1 MLDCP
6 TSLVTPRHGAFLQ
19 TGDFLRCETGGAS
32 VPDNRLLPY
41 TRMHA
46 HTARPR
52 LRYSQ
57 QHVLNAGRCRARF
70 PIGRMRNPPG
80 PVLAMVCRIRLSCK
94 LPGRFPLAAGCSRI
108 RSRNSYSVPRVLAV
122 SIRSMLG
129 RQCTPGPNTSALPVL
144 ATETSQLPSGS
155 RPECLR
161 QWGGFPFPYS
171 SDQRT
176 SFVLSPSLGVSSE
189 APVPTDLYFVRWGV
203 HDALSDPKA
212 RRQAGARPRRPFDA
226 ALGAIYTT
234 QTAAGENDTRR
245 GEMGYIHGLWQTH
258 TSGLV
263 DCSPR
268 MRTGNIGEDLDAS
281 ATMRVSVE
289 LGNT

>member
-1 MLDCP
+1 
-6 TSLVTPRHGAFLQ
+6 
-19 TGDFLRCETGGAS
+19 
-32 VPDNRLLPY
+32 
-41 TRMHA
+41 MHTQ
-46 HTARPR
+46 TARPR

-70 PIGRMRNPPG
+70 PIGRTRTPPG
-80 PVLAMVCRIRLSCK
+80 PVLAIVCTIRLSCK
-94 LPGRFPLAAGCSRI
+94 LPGRFPLAAGCSGI
-108 RSRNSYSVPRVLAV
+108 RSRNNYSVPQVWQYPSV
-122 SIRSMLG
+122 
-129 RQCTPGPNTSALPVL
+129 QCWLSVHTGPHTSALPIL
-144 ATETSQLPSGS
+144 ATETSQMPSGS

-189 APVPTDLYFVRWGV
+189 APVSTDLYFVRWAV

-212 RRQAGARPRRPFDA
+212 RRHAGARPRRPFAA

-245 GEMGYIHGLWQTH
+245 GEMGYIHGSVADAH
-258 TSGLV
+258 F
-263 DCSPR
+263 
-268 MRTGNIGEDLDAS
+268 RT
-281 ATMRVSVE
+281 R
-289 LGNT
+289 